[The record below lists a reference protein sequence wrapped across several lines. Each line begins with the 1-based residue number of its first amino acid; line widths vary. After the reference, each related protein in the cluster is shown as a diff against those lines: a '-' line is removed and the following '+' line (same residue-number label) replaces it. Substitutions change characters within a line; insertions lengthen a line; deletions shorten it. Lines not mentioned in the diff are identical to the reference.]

1 VRQNSTVLVIHAGNY
16 EYICIRHR
24 ETQTLYISDILHIP
38 FLKDPGYGKVQI
50 GIYITALDD
59 ALQRIALDETG
70 GAPGTPTGVAGSSPA
85 KEKVPGASEDGHIAR
100 VPKATANKRPRKP
113 SRGRSK
119 KRQRTL
125 DVEVSACLLLQT
137 QADRRLSVDTW
148 TGIHSTFSV
157 APSSLRYIRHS

>member
-1 VRQNSTVLVIHAGNY
+1 MIHAGNY
-16 EYICIRHR
+16 EYVCIRHR

-70 GAPGTPTGVAGSSPA
+70 GAPGTPTGVAGSSLTKG
-85 KEKVPGASEDGHIAR
+85 KEHDASDHGNTTEVPRTSM
-100 VPKATANKRPRKP
+100 NKRSRVP

-125 DVEVSACLLLQT
+125 DLEVSAHLLLQT
-137 QADRRLSVDTW
+137 QADHRLSVDTW